1 MKEAKKDH
9 RGLLCDGL
17 TITEHCEATLNLMS
31 HCFRHQCTAESSVQ
45 DLTTAA
51 MCHQVLCVSNAEHSY
66 EFMGWWQNSAM
77 NLILKSWLLDG
88 SLSSLLYDT
97 PHVQFM

>member
-1 MKEAKKDH
+1 MKEAKKGH
-9 RGLLCDGL
+9 RGFLCDEL

-31 HCFRHQCTAESSVQ
+31 HCFRYQCTAEFSVQ

-66 EFMGWWQNSAM
+66 EFMGWVAEFSYEPNIE
-77 NLILKSWLLDG
+77 ILAPRWL
-88 SLSSLLYDT
+88 S
-97 PHVQFM
+97 QFPAL